1 MATRGRRNALLPWWI
16 GLVIIGAA
24 VAYAAY
30 RFSCEDC
37 GVAALPEFLVLAVVP
52 VVYLVLMYLAFR
64 SQRDDETRSGRDYDP
79 R

>member
-1 MATRGRRNALLPWWI
+1 MARPGRRNALLPWWI
-16 GLVIIGAA
+16 GLAIIGAA

-30 RFSCEDC
+30 RFACEDC

-52 VVYLVLMYLAFR
+52 IVYLVLMYLVFR
-64 SQRDDETRSGRDYDP
+64 GQSDDERRGGRDYDP